1 MLNNQSEYLSVNWID
16 GMKIN
21 KSHFIAQS
29 NSHISQLALGLSA
42 SINEINFGLLPIS
55 GNEPKITVSIDNQ
68 HQVQV
73 RLLQCQ
79 AITSGGH
86 LIQISENESAKSVT
100 LGTLIPELNLPLQ
113 RLKGKSISFYIVLV
127 IHPYEKNPCG
137 QADPEELPPRL
148 PYSRPDYS
156 LHLIPTEEL
165 SSHSIGGVQLPIG
178 KIKVLENNVA
188 LDEDYIPPCTRI
200 NSHFDLINAHANME
214 QFFGKL
220 ELNSMQIIQK
230 ILQKKQQNDMAQIVQ
245 KLCEQVIHFT
255 SFHLGDFKLLGLY
268 QPPLYLISRA
278 IALAKLL
285 KNSLD
290 FYIGSGKEEMINYC
304 VDWCGV
310 EKGELEE
317 VLQTLAHHPYNH
329 LNISE
334 SIEKVG
340 NMTKCISGL
349 WVNLANLEYI
359 GKRKDT
365 GIFVKEQVVKKEAGY
380 TPKDHVNSPGSD
392 NKPSKRKSFFLE

>member
-1 MLNNQSEYLSVNWID
+1 MLNNQTEYLSVNWVD

-42 SINEINFGLLPIS
+42 SINEINYGLLPIS
-55 GNEPKITVSIDNQ
+55 GNGPKITVSIDNQ
-68 HQVQV
+68 QQVQV

-86 LIQISENESAKSVT
+86 LIQISEDERAKSET
-100 LGTLIPELNLPLQ
+100 LGALLPELNLPLQ

-127 IHPYEKNPCG
+127 IHPYERNPCG
-137 QADPEELPPRL
+137 QADLDELPPRL
-148 PYSRPDYS
+148 PFARPAYS

-165 SSHSIGGVQLPIG
+165 SSHSVGGFQLPIG

-188 LDEDYIPPCTRI
+188 LDEDYIPPCSRI

-214 QFFGKL
+214 QFFGKM

-230 ILQKKQQNDMAQIVQ
+230 ILQKKQQNDMALIVQ
-245 KLCEQVIHFT
+245 KLCEQVIQFI
-255 SFHLGDFKLLGLY
+255 SFHLSDLKLLGLD

-290 FYIGSGKEEMINYC
+290 FYIGSGKEELINYC
-304 VDWCGV
+304 VEWCGV

-317 VLQTLAHHPYNH
+317 VLQKLAYHPYNH
-329 LNISE
+329 LNIIE
-334 SIEKVG
+334 SIEKVEK
-340 NMTKCISGL
+340 MTKCISAL
-349 WVNLANLEYI
+349 WMNLANLEYI

-365 GIFVKEQVVKKEAGY
+365 GIFVKEQVIQKEAGY
-380 TPKDHVNSPGSD
+380 TSKDHVNSPRTDESPG
-392 NKPSKRKSFFLE
+392 KRKSFFLE